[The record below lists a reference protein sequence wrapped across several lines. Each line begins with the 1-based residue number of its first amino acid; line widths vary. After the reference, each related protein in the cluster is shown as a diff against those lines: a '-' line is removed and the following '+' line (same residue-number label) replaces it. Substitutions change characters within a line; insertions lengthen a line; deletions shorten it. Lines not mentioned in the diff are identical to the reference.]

1 MVAALSGSWTSKIG
15 TKRLISEATRYIFM
29 RTGEHVL
36 RWLLFTVTSPI
47 VLRQLVMT
55 HDMKRFDFLA
65 SVGREFPA
73 HQKTTCVLISI
84 GNSIEKRCF
93 F

>member
-15 TKRLISEATRYIFM
+15 TNRLTSEATRYIFM
-29 RTGEHVL
+29 RTGELVL
-36 RWLLFTVTSPI
+36 RRLLFTVTSPI

-55 HDMKRFDFLA
+55 HDMKRFDFLG

-73 HQKTTCVLISI
+73 RFFKKQCVSCLLLI
-84 GNSIEKRCF
+84 GNT
-93 F
+93 